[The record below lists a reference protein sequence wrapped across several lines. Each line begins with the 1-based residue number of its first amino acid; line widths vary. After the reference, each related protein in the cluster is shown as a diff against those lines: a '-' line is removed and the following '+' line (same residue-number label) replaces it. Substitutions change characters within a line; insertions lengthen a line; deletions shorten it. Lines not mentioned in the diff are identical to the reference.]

1 MSVPRISR
9 SFFARFG
16 GIIPVAMLA
25 EASPAKADIKA
36 HKIAIQVSENNPA
49 TMNLA
54 LNNVANLAQY
64 YSENGQLWSI
74 EVVAYGP
81 GLHMLRADDSP
92 VKDRLH
98 SIKQSIND
106 ITFSACAN
114 TMKGMEKA
122 EGHPIAIVNDA
133 RIVPAGVVR
142 LAELQERGYS
152 YIKP

>member
-1 MSVPRISR
+1 MSVHRISR

-16 GIIPVAMLA
+16 GIVPVALLA
-25 EASPAKADIKA
+25 GAAPANADMKT
-36 HKIAIQVSENNPA
+36 HKIAIQVSENDTG

-64 YSENGQLWSI
+64 YSGNGQLWSI

-92 VKDRLH
+92 VRDRLH
-98 SIKQSIND
+98 AIKQSIND
-106 ITFSACAN
+106 VTFSACAN

-122 EGHPIAIVNDA
+122 EGHPIAIVADA

-142 LAELQERGYS
+142 LAELQEQGYS

>member
-9 SFFARFG
+9 SFFARLG
-16 GIIPVAMLA
+16 GIAPVTLVAGA
-25 EASPAKADIKA
+25 VPASADIKT
-36 HKIAIQVSENNPA
+36 HKIAIQVSENDTA

-64 YSENGQLWSI
+64 YSQNGQLWSI

-81 GLHMLRADDSP
+81 GLHMLRADDSL

-98 SIKQSIND
+98 AIKSSIND
-106 ITFSACAN
+106 VTFSACRN
-114 TMKGMEKA
+114 TMLAMEKA
-122 EGHPIAIVNDA
+122 EGHPIAIVPDA
-133 RIVPAGVVR
+133 RIVQAGVVR
-142 LAELQERGYS
+142 LAELQEAGYS

>member
-16 GIIPVAMLA
+16 GIAPVAMLA
-25 EASPAKADIKA
+25 AAAPAQADIKA
-36 HKIAIQVSENNPA
+36 HKIAIQVSENNAA

-92 VKDRLH
+92 VKERLH
-98 SIKQSIND
+98 LIKQSIND
-106 ITFSACAN
+106 VTFSACAN
-114 TMKGMEKA
+114 TLKGMEKA
-122 EGHPIAIVNDA
+122 EGHPIAIVDDA

-142 LAELQERGYS
+142 LAELQEQGYS